1 MLQVVYSYW
10 DGSGHRKTLE
20 VRKGTTIGRFLELVK
35 LQLIPDFHEVRST
48 NPEDF
53 VYVKEDLIIP
63 HVRLSNGVCY
73 VCHNATFSFID
84 EDFVVGILNQPSQ
97 SALINEITAVFTALF
112 VL

>member
-1 MLQVVYSYW
+1 MFIHHIDCFMTFLQMLQVVYSYW

-35 LQLIPDFHEVRST
+35 QQLIPDFHEVRST

-63 HVRLSNGVCY
+63 HVSENVMVC
-73 VCHNATFSFID
+73 
-84 EDFVVGILNQPSQ
+84 FVNLTN
-97 SALINEITAVFTALF
+97 L
-112 VL
+112 